1 MLPNVLCEI
10 SDFTAA
16 QHMVASGKAAA
27 FLPRSLAQEND
38 GCAYFPLT
46 PPAAFHIV
54 IAYHKTTVLT
64 GALRDLVMLL
74 LNIYGER

>member
-1 MLPNVLCEI
+1 
-10 SDFTAA
+10 
-16 QHMVASGKAAA
+16 MVASGKAAA
-27 FLPRSLAQEND
+27 FLPRSLVQEND
-38 GCAYFPLT
+38 GCACFPLT